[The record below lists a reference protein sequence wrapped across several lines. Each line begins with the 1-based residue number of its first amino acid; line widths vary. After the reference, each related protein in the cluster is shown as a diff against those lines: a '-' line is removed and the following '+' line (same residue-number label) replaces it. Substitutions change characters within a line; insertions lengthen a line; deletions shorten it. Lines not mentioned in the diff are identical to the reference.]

1 MFIGRKAELQ
11 FLEDKYRQK
20 DGQLIVLVADVLEK
34 RRHFGS
40 SVKENRISFFPA
52 ENAQIKCS

>member
-11 FLEDKYRQK
+11 FLENKYRQK
-20 DGQLIVLVADVLEK
+20 DGQLIVLYGPSFA
-34 RRHFGS
+34 
-40 SVKENRISFFPA
+40 KENRISFFPA

>member
-11 FLEDKYRQK
+11 FLENKYRQK
-20 DGQLIVLVADVLEK
+20 DGQFCMVADVLEK
-34 RRHFGS
+34 QRPFAS
-40 SVKENRISFFPA
+40 FAKENRISFFPA